1 MDQQERAFRG
11 VWFPAEVWLDK
22 RLSALEKMVLL
33 EIDSLDGEDGCYASN
48 QYLAEF
54 CQCSES
60 KVSKAIAKLKSL
72 GYVVVASFDGRRRI
86 LHSCLSENAEQGSK
100 KCYPDEQKVPER
112 VLGKSAREEK
122 KERSGA
128 KPSVSR
134 ETYDSIID
142 GYTDDEG
149 VRDALREFVKM
160 RKLIK
165 RPMTNRALTNLLSRL
180 TRLSGEPE
188 VQVALLDQSITH
200 GWQTVYPLKD
210 DIPRQQEDVV
220 MTEFGAV
227 SRKDYETYM
236 SYGY

>member
-1 MDQQERAFRG
+1 MDQQERSFRG
-11 VWFPAEVWLDK
+11 VWFPADVWLDN
-22 RLSALEKMVLL
+22 RLSAIEKMVLL

-48 QYLAEF
+48 QYLADF

-60 KVSKAIAKLKSL
+60 KVSKAIAKLKDL

-100 KCYPDEQKVPER
+100 KCYPESQKVPER
-112 VLGKSAREEK
+112 VLDKSASEDK
-122 KERSGA
+122 KESGDRSHG
-128 KPSVSR
+128 SVR

-149 VRDALREFVKM
+149 LRDALREFVRM

-165 RPMTNRALTNLLSRL
+165 KPMTNRALTNLLARLSRL
-180 TRLSGEPE
+180 SSEPS
-188 VQVALLDQSITH
+188 VQVAILDQSITH
-200 GWQTVYPLKD
+200 NWQTVYPLKD
-210 DIPRQQEDVV
+210 DIPKASQDVV

-227 SRKDYETYM
+227 SRHDYEAFM